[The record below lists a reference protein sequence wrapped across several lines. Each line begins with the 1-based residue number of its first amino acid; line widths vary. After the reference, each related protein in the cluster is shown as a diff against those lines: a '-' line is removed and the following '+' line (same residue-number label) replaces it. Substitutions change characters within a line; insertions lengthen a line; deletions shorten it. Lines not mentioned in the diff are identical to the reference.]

1 MRPLCSAVRQAEP
14 CPVGRRGGA
23 PSAQPLRP
31 CHANMTLP
39 SASARAW
46 PASPARRVCWD
57 GKPRPARA
65 QDLDPALLSR
75 FDAAISFGLPSEA
88 CRGQILRQY
97 ARHLP
102 EADVAGLAAGAAG
115 MSGRDLRDVAE
126 QAERRWASKAR
137 AQPARLHEQGIWVLY
152 PTLIYPT
159 CSRHHA
165 PRAPKAR
172 ACPGRVRGC
181 APMGLRRACRR
192 HQGAVVLHGGRQ
204 TAAVPGGRVI
214 PNGKAAARRRSYA
227 ARCRRASCPAWTS
240 TATRSRGARPSA
252 SCPAPSRSASEGGRR
267 CGAGPRAAARPRLE
281 NELGGGVPQALAP
294 SAGRARQR
302 RDWSW
307 LGVGCALD
315 VLTTY
320 DFGHR
325 GARTR
330 FLL

>member
-152 PTLIYPT
+152 HTLINPTLFPASSAQSAQGPRLPRARARLRAYGP
-159 CSRHHA
+159 A
-165 PRAPKAR
+165 PRMPPASR
-172 ACPGRVRGC
+172 GRCPTWWQADGRG
-181 APMGLRRACRR
+181 
-192 HQGAVVLHGGRQ
+192 
-204 TAAVPGGRVI
+204 PGG
-214 PNGKAAARRRSYA
+214 
-227 ARCRRASCPAWTS
+227 
-240 TATRSRGARPSA
+240 
-252 SCPAPSRSASEGGRR
+252 
-267 CGAGPRAAARPRLE
+267 
-281 NELGGGVPQALAP
+281 
-294 SAGRARQR
+294 
-302 RDWSW
+302 
-307 LGVGCALD
+307 
-315 VLTTY
+315 
-320 DFGHR
+320 
-325 GARTR
+325 
-330 FLL
+330 